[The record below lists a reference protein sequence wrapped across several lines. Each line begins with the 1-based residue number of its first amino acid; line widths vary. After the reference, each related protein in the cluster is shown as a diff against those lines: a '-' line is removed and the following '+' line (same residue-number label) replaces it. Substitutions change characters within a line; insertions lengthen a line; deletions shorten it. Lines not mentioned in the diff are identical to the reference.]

1 MKTRDPKALRR
12 ARVGAVV
19 GLGLVLALAGC
30 GMDEVEVPDLIGP
43 SELGLS
49 VKMTATPDILV
60 ADGFSSSLIR
70 ATVRDNNGRLVA
82 GRAIFF
88 AVSAADG
95 TFADLG
101 ELRSTSGSGVGTGI
115 QVTTDGSGVAQL
127 VYVSPPR
134 TDATA
139 HQKVLVSARPVGDD
153 FNGEIYRTVG
163 IELRSAEPRL
173 FPPSPGNKGPD
184 CNFVMEPVQ
193 GPYRR
198 YQAILFQTTS
208 SDTPPGYI
216 VRYQWYFGDGTE
228 GYAPDTAKV
237 YQYAGSYSVTHVVT
251 DNGGL
256 QAACA
261 VGVTIL
267 P

>member
-43 SELGLS
+43 SELGLA
-49 VKMTATPDILV
+49 VTMTANPDILV

-95 TFADLG
+95 TFADVG

-139 HQKVLVSARPVGDD
+139 HQSVLVAARPVGDD
-153 FNGEIYRTVG
+153 FNGQIYRNVR

-173 FPPSPGNKGPD
+173 FPPGVSLTPPV
-184 CNFVMEPVQ
+184 CLFTWEPYQ
-193 GPYRR
+193 GPYRVKR
-198 YQAILFQTTS
+198 TILFQSTS
-208 SDTPPGYI
+208 YDPDGTI
-216 VRYQWYFGDGTE
+216 VRYEWFFGDGTSN
-228 GYAPDTAKV
+228 YAIDTAKV
-237 YQYAGSYSVTHVVT
+237 YDYPGSYTVTHVVT
-251 DNGGL
+251 DNGGHR
-256 QAACA
+256 AACA
-261 VGVTIL
+261 APFTIL